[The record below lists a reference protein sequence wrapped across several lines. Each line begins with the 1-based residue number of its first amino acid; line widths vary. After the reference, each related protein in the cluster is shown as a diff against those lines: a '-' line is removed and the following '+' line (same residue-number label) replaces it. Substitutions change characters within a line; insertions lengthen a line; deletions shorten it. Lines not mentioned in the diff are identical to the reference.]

1 MLFHKAD
8 VASSA
13 GTAARSAADGT
24 IGKEEES
31 RTHVAT
37 QRGSVAL
44 SQTTARSRDSFVGRK
59 TKVENFCRTERRG
72 KNAEF
77 HDADDRTAEKM
88 TMTQWHFQGHYVR
101 FAQRIDRR
109 IRDLRETLLAVIPQW
124 PRQCR
129 KECRRRVVSHAP
141 VSFLAV

>member
-1 MLFHKAD
+1 MAFHTPE
-8 VASSA
+8 VASRRRNRCA
-13 GTAARSAADGT
+13 IAANRA

-59 TKVENFCRTERRG
+59 TEIENFRGAERRG

-77 HDADDRTAEKM
+77 HDADERAAKKMAVAEG
-88 TMTQWHFQGHYVR
+88 HFEGHDVL
-101 FAQRIDRR
+101 FTQRIDRR
-109 IRDLRETLLAVIPQW
+109 IGHLSEALLAVVPQ
-124 PRQCR
+124 RAR
-129 KECRRRVVSHAP
+129 KC
-141 VSFLAV
+141 